1 MSKHLEILENFDKLS
16 KPALITLVGQILT
29 TAEDVAY
36 AYDITEEM
44 TERLKEDL
52 DEFVALQDD
61 QLSETTSAIKELTA
75 TILTIDA
82 EKDGVLDKLSKFS
95 SISKCLLINYS
106 FYLMI
111 DYTHTRHQL
120 LVSVMD

>member
-16 KPALITLVGQILT
+16 RDALIALVGQILT

-52 DEFVALQDD
+52 DEFDVNCQ
-61 QLSETTSAIKELTA
+61 I
-75 TILTIDA
+75 ID
-82 EKDGVLDKLSKFS
+82 ED
-95 SISKCLLINYS
+95 I
-106 FYLMI
+106 
-111 DYTHTRHQL
+111 
-120 LVSVMD
+120 

>member
-16 KPALITLVGQILT
+16 KPALIALVGQILT

-52 DEFVALQDD
+52 DEFEVSCEITNEDFWYD
-61 QLSETTSAIKELTA
+61 
-75 TILTIDA
+75 
-82 EKDGVLDKLSKFS
+82 SKRFVNS
-95 SISKCLLINYS
+95 NTERSGCRNL
-106 FYLMI
+106 
-111 DYTHTRHQL
+111 
-120 LVSVMD
+120 

>member
-16 KPALITLVGQILT
+16 KAALIALIGQILT

-52 DEFVALQDD
+52 DEF
-61 QLSETTSAIKELTA
+61 E
-75 TILTIDA
+75 IDCKITD
-82 EKDGVLDKLSKFS
+82 EDF
-95 SISKCLLINYS
+95 
-106 FYLMI
+106 
-111 DYTHTRHQL
+111 
-120 LVSVMD
+120 